1 MQESFRPRRS
11 ALYMPGSNARA
22 LEKARS
28 IPADVLILDLEDSVA
43 PDAKTAARD
52 LVVAAVR
59 SKGFG
64 TREVVVRVNGEGT
77 PWHEDDLKA
86 AAASEAD
93 GILVPKVSSGDMLQ
107 SSARKLAAHGWAPST
122 RLWAMMETPL
132 GVLNAA
138 SIAAA
143 GARSS
148 EVRLTAF
155 VLGTN
160 DLAKET
166 RAAMTADRMP
176 MLSWLTTC
184 LAAARAYGLD
194 ILDGVYNNFRD
205 SAGCRAEAE
214 QGRLLGMDGKTVIHP
229 DQVAIANEVFS
240 PSAAAVAE
248 AEKIV
253 AAFTLPENAARG
265 VITLEGRMVERLHA
279 EMARRTV
286 GIAAAIKAKGG

>member
-1 MQESFRPRRS
+1 MQETFRPRRS

-22 LEKARS
+22 LEKAKS
-28 IPADVLILDLEDSVA
+28 IAADVLILDLEDSVA
-43 PDAKTAARD
+43 PDAKATARD
-52 LVVAAVR
+52 LVVAAV
-59 SKGFG
+59 KAGGFG

-77 PWHEDDLKA
+77 PWHGDDLKA
-86 AAASEAD
+86 AASIDAD
-93 GILVPKVSSGDMLQ
+93 AILIPKVSSGEALIGT
-107 SSARKLAAHGWAPST
+107 ARRLAAHGPKPRT

-132 GVLNAA
+132 GVLNAG

-143 GARSS
+143 GTANPEARLA
-148 EVRLTAF
+148 VF

-166 RAAMTADRMP
+166 RAAMTADRLP

-184 LAAARAYGLD
+184 LAAARAHGLD

-205 SAGCRAEAE
+205 AAGCRAEAE
-214 QGRLLGMDGKTVIHP
+214 QGRLMGMDGKTVIHP

-240 PSAAAVAE
+240 PSAAAIAE
-248 AEKIV
+248 AERIF
-253 AAFTLPENAARG
+253 AAFALPENAGRG
-265 VITLEGRMVERLHA
+265 VITLDGRMVERLHA

-286 GIAAAIKAKGG
+286 AIAAAIKAKGG